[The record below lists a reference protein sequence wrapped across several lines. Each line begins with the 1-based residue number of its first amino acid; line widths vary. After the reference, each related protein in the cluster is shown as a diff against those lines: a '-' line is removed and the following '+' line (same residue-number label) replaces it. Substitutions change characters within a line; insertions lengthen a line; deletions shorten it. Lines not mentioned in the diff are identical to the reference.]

1 MRNRK
6 HRNYS
11 YEYFDQHLSLRPGL
25 CLVVAMLYLSKNF
38 SLPLVAFAFGRG
50 IDGHMSYILEG
61 TKHPFLFLLSS
72 LPALLVILA
81 WSRRLPNAGWSIHF
95 IWEWGRWF
103 LITSVILDTLLI
115 LILDRSFSKD
125 LEQIYLF
132 LDSGVLGFLLIN
144 QRVRNVFNDFPA
156 PDLPSTNTIPVRRV
170 SKLSGA
176 ALHEAFRVAEQMVI
190 NDISG
195 EIGHFLREIKTAE
208 KVPAK
213 DWSVL
218 AMRSIEA
225 GQLENAVTFF
235 KAASHLEPNN
245 QIYSRNICEI
255 FRRLGLFDTAVKYG
269 LDAVN
274 IAPDDPISHFNLAL
288 AQSQYGQT
296 ELSLMSYHKALT
308 IDPSYME
315 GWSNMGI
322 LLKSMGREEEA
333 HQAMQRSISI
343 RTSKTSLT
351 G

>member
-25 CLVVAMLYLSKNF
+25 CLVVAMLYLSRNF

-156 PDLPSTNTIPVRRV
+156 PD
-170 SKLSGA
+170 
-176 ALHEAFRVAEQMVI
+176 
-190 NDISG
+190 
-195 EIGHFLREIKTAE
+195 
-208 KVPAK
+208 
-213 DWSVL
+213 
-218 AMRSIEA
+218 
-225 GQLENAVTFF
+225 
-235 KAASHLEPNN
+235 
-245 QIYSRNICEI
+245 
-255 FRRLGLFDTAVKYG
+255 
-269 LDAVN
+269 
-274 IAPDDPISHFNLAL
+274 
-288 AQSQYGQT
+288 
-296 ELSLMSYHKALT
+296 
-308 IDPSYME
+308 
-315 GWSNMGI
+315 
-322 LLKSMGREEEA
+322 
-333 HQAMQRSISI
+333 
-343 RTSKTSLT
+343 
-351 G
+351 